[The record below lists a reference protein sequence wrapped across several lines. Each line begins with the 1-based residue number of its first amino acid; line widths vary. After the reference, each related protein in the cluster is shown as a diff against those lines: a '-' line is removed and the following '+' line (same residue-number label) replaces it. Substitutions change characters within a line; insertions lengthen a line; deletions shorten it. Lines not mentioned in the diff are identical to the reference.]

1 MPVQTPRRAR
11 TFQGP
16 KCSRRRPPRRR
27 TIPVMTIDLPAA
39 SAFMATTARVLD
51 RRRFAA
57 RFEDGDPHGVIAAL
71 DAYRNADG
79 GYGWALEPDLRV
91 PESQPTAAI
100 HAFEILAEIAPVTH
114 PRAAELCDWLASITL
129 ADGGLPHALPG
140 SQPAGTAPWLANAD
154 PTTSSLLMTTAV
166 TGQAHRAA
174 RHDPAIADHPWLE
187 RATRHCLDAIAA
199 REAPGSTYELLFS
212 LQFLD
217 AITNDI
223 PEAAPLLD
231 RFAAAIPAEGSLRVQ
246 GGAEDEYIRPLDFA
260 PEPDRP
266 IRRHFAPELIE
277 QDLDRLAAG
286 QREDG
291 GWDFDHVPHSPAA
304 TPDWRGYYT
313 THAVGVLRAN
323 GR

>member
-1 MPVQTPRRAR
+1 
-11 TFQGP
+11 
-16 KCSRRRPPRRR
+16 
-27 TIPVMTIDLPAA
+27 MTIDLPAA

-57 RFEDGDPHGVIAAL
+57 RFEGADPQGVIAAL

-100 HAFEILAEIAPVTH
+100 HAFEILAEIAPATSPH
-114 PRAAELCDWLASITL
+114 ASALCDWLDSVTL
-129 ADGGLPHALPG
+129 ADGGLPAALPG
-140 SQPAGTAPWLANAD
+140 SQTAGTAPWLSDVD
-154 PTTSSLLMTTAV
+154 PTASSLLMTAAV
-166 TGQAHRAA
+166 TGRAHLAA
-174 RHDPAIADHPWLE
+174 RHDPAIAEHPWLA
-187 RATRHCLDAIAA
+187 RAIRHCLDAIAA
-199 REAPGSTYELLFS
+199 CETPGSYELLFS
-212 LQFLD
+212 LGFLD
-217 AITNDI
+217 AVVDHV
-223 PEAAPLLD
+223 PEAAPLLE
-231 RFAAAIPAEGSLRVQ
+231 RFAAVIPAEGSVHVQ

-260 PEPDRP
+260 PEPGRP
-266 IRRHFAPELIE
+266 IREHLAPELIDA
-277 QDLDRLAAG
+277 DLDRLAAG

>member
-1 MPVQTPRRAR
+1 
-11 TFQGP
+11 
-16 KCSRRRPPRRR
+16 
-27 TIPVMTIDLPAA
+27 MTIDLPAA

-57 RFEDGDPHGVIAAL
+57 RFEGADPQGVIAAL

-100 HAFEILAEIAPVTH
+100 HAFEILDEIAPATH
-114 PRAAELCDWLASITL
+114 PHAAELCDWLASITL

-140 SQPAGTAPWLANAD
+140 SQPAGTAPWLSDVDA
-154 PTTSSLLMTTAV
+154 TTSSLLMTAGV
-166 TGQAHRAA
+166 TGRAHRAA
-174 RHDPAIADHPWLE
+174 RHDPAIARHPWLA
-187 RATRHCLDAIAA
+187 RATRYCLDAIAA
-199 REAPGSTYELLFS
+199 RETLGSYELLFS
-212 LQFLD
+212 LWFID
-217 AITNDI
+217 AVVDDI
-223 PEAAPLLD
+223 PEAAPLLE
-231 RFAAAIPAEGSLRVQ
+231 RLATLIPAEGSVRVQ

-260 PEPDRP
+260 PEPGRP
-266 IRRHFAPELIE
+266 MREHLAPELIE
-277 QDLDRLAAG
+277 ADLDRLAAG
-286 QREDG
+286 QRDDG

-313 THAVGVLRAN
+313 THAVGVLRDN